1 MIIKNIY
8 AAPVDIGG
16 QYGSPWGYTEG
27 ISLLIGNFVETAIV
41 FAGIVFMFIFIWGGY
56 QHIINA
62 GHSRPE
68 EVAKG
73 RQGIQWGLIGS
84 IVVIISYWIVKIFSL
99 ITGATLGL

>member
-1 MIIKNIY
+1 
-8 AAPVDIGG
+8 
-16 QYGSPWGYTEG
+16 
-27 ISLLIGNFVETAIV
+27 
-41 FAGIVFMFIFIWGGY
+41 MFIFIWGGY
-56 QHIINA
+56 QHIITA

-73 RQGIQWGLIGS
+73 RQGIQWGLIGF